1 MDMLHQP
8 RTQHIKKYMEQSLEQ
23 WESKVTTLVDNYI
36 NEANFLKFLGKKP
49 QKNGFNV
56 IQWQMDAEQ
65 QS

>member
-8 RTQHIKKYMEQSLEQ
+8 RTQHIKKYMKQFLKQ

-36 NEANFLKFLGKKP
+36 KANFLKFLGKEP

>member
-1 MDMLHQP
+1 
-8 RTQHIKKYMEQSLEQ
+8 MEQSLEQ